1 MKKTHRA
8 VLSILLV
15 LTLLATLPLT
25 AMADDNATDLPM
37 TTGNIGTNTGTI
49 GTNEHTVDKNQGT
62 ITNNGSRGTGTN
74 VGTVTYNEA
83 VKTDDGYKEGTGF
96 IQNNYGT
103 ITTNG
108 VAPTQGASVDPK
120 SGTIDTNYGNVGTNY
135 GTINNVVN
143 KGFVGDNQGYI
154 GAVVDGV
161 VNENN
166 GQIKD
171 VAWGTT
177 VHTNNHTIQNVYSD
191 GIVGVNNGTIGTVT
205 MNGTVGENNNVIT
218 SNAGTVTT
226 NNINGTVTNTSTN
239 NNDAIIGEGS
249 VGTNYGTVT
258 KTDGKTYYGLQTVEN
273 VDDDVTTSLNDVEKD
288 TPIDLTSYT
297 REGYELAEYK
307 LYQGGK
313 GTEYTSNT
321 NAPTVI
327 DKSQESTY
335 KITISMPSKLELFW
349 KKITAVFTPATPT
362 ASSVGGGEAVPT
374 SYNPKYIGLGSVI
387 FINEKGYKVVE
398 IKDDAYVVVTFDAL
412 PDEDVQDL
420 DALYAKLFTPEQQKL
435 IKNLGQLLDS
445 EDVLTIFGKPGNHPV
460 YEISKSLAE

>member
-15 LTLLATLPLT
+15 LTLLTALPLT
-25 AMADDNATDLPM
+25 AMAEGEGGGESGTPSEKVNETANANLSENYDKNTADNVTVAPN
-37 TTGNIGTNTGTI
+37 GKVGTNTGSI
-49 GTNEHTVDKNQGT
+49 GY
-62 ITNNGSRGTGTN
+62 NNGE
-74 VGTVTYNEA
+74 VTYNGTE
-83 VKTDDGYKEGTGF
+83 EGGVNSGKIET
-96 IQNNYGT
+96 NYGT
-103 ITTNG
+103 
-108 VAPTQGASVDPK
+108 
-120 SGTIDTNYGNVGTNY
+120 VGTNY
-135 GTINNVVN
+135 GTIKNVVN

-288 TPIDLTSYT
+288 TKIDLSTYT

-307 LYQGGK
+307 LYEGGS
-313 GTEYTSNT
+313 GTEYNLNT

-327 DKSQESTY
+327 DKSNENTY
-335 KITISMPSKLELFW
+335 KITISVPSKLELFW
-349 KKITAVFTPATPT
+349 KKLAAVFTPATPT
-362 ASSVGGGEAVPT
+362 ASSGGGGGAEAVEL
-374 SYNPKYIGLGSVI
+374 SAKKHYIGLGSVI

-398 IKDDAYVVVTFDAL
+398 IKDDAFVVVSFDAL
-412 PDEDVQDL
+412 PDEDVKDL
-420 DALYAKLFTPEQQKL
+420 DALFAKLFTAEQQKQ
-435 IKNLGQLLDS
+435 IKNVGQLLDS
-445 EDVLTIFGKPGNHPV
+445 EDVLTVFGKPGNHPV
-460 YEISKSLAE
+460 FEISKALVE

>member
-25 AMADDNATDLPM
+25 AMAEGEGGGESGTPSEKVNETANANLSEDYDK
-37 TTGNIGTNTGTI
+37 NIAANVTVAQNGTVGTNTGSISNNFGEVTYNGTKEGGVSSGTI
-49 GTNEHTVDKNQGT
+49 GTNMGKVD
-62 ITNNGSRGTGTN
+62 
-74 VGTVTYNEA
+74 
-83 VKTDDGYKEGTGF
+83 
-96 IQNNYGT
+96 
-103 ITTNG
+103 
-108 VAPTQGASVDPK
+108 
-120 SGTIDTNYGNVGTNY
+120 TNY
-135 GTINNVVN
+135 GTINNVPN
-143 KGFVGDNQGYI
+143 GYAEGFVGDNKGYI
-154 GAVVDGV
+154 GAVPGGTVDV
-161 VNENN
+161 NN
-166 GQIKD
+166 GTID
-171 VAWGTT
+171 TVANSGT
-177 VHTNNHTIQNVYSD
+177 VNTNNNTIGNVY
-191 GIVGVNNGTIGTVT
+191 GGCTVGVNNGTIGTVT
-205 MNGTVGENNNVIT
+205 MYGAVGENNKDIN

-226 NNINGTVTNTSTN
+226 NNINGTVTNTYSTN
-239 NNDAIIGEGS
+239 NNDEIIGEGS

-288 TPIDLTSYT
+288 TEIDLSTYT

-362 ASSVGGGEAVPT
+362 VSSVGGGEAVPT

-398 IKDDAYVVVTFDAL
+398 IKDDAYVVVSFDAL

-435 IKNLGQLLDS
+435 IKNVGQLLDS
-445 EDVLTIFGKPGNHPV
+445 EDVLTVFGTPGNHPV
-460 YEISKSLAE
+460 YEISKDLVK